1 MVQGAQAASDEFFAV
16 LDNATPSEQFVK
28 TNSTSGKLGI
38 GASFAFAITENDV
51 IAKVD
56 GGALFSGTDNLT
68 VTAAQISNTQS
79 EALFRQWRYR
89 LGACGGYFSRAQ

>member
-1 MVQGAQAASDEFFAV
+1 M
-16 LDNATPSEQFVK
+16 K
-28 TNSTSGKLGI
+28 TNSTSGNDGGI

-79 EALFRQWRYR
+79 EARSS
-89 LGACGGYFSRAQ
+89 GNGGIALVPVAAISVARNNALALIDRHIHTHFGR